1 MRSNCGD
8 IKIIISLN
16 SMNIRGDE
24 NENIVSVSQEESN
37 KMSRSAFFLNL
48 CRDISISD
56 SESKNDLCLLYIGCL
71 P

>member
-1 MRSNCGD
+1 
-8 IKIIISLN
+8 
-16 SMNIRGDE
+16 MNIRGDE